1 MGLFDE
7 VKAALRVSTEDAGIE
22 GEIRDLIGGAKR
34 ELRRLGFQSKEIS
47 ADSEVLQDEILKRA
61 VILYAKAHFGFS
73 EDQEKYLEIYEKLK
87 GYIAISYGY
96 EDEAAP

>member
-7 VKAALRVSTEDAGIE
+7 VKAALRVSTEDAGIT

-34 ELRRLGFQSKEIS
+34 ELRRLGVQSKEIS

-87 GYIAISYGY
+87 GYIAISY
-96 EDEAAP
+96 APGNEEQP

>member
-7 VKAALRVSTEDAGIE
+7 VKAALRVSTEDAGIT

-34 ELRRLGFQSKEIS
+34 ELRRLGVQSKEIS

-87 GYIAISYGY
+87 GYIAISYADG
-96 EDEAAP
+96 DG

>member
-7 VKAALRVSTEDAGIE
+7 VKAVLRVSTEDAGIT

-34 ELRRLGFQSKEIS
+34 ELRRLGVQSKEIS

-87 GYIAISYGY
+87 GYIAISY
-96 EDEAAP
+96 APGNEEQP

>member
-7 VKAALRVSTEDAGIE
+7 VKAALRVSTEDAGIT

-34 ELRRLGFQSKEIS
+34 ELRRVGVQSKEIS

>member
-7 VKAALRVSTEDAGIE
+7 VKAALRVSTEDAGIT

-34 ELRRLGFQSKEIS
+34 ELRRLGVQSKEIS
-47 ADSEVLQDEILKRA
+47 ADSEVIQDEILKRA

>member
-1 MGLFDE
+1 M
-7 VKAALRVSTEDAGIE
+7 LRVSTEDAGIT

-34 ELRRLGFQSKEIS
+34 ELRRLGVQSKEIS

-87 GYIAISYGY
+87 GYIAISY
-96 EDEAAP
+96 APGNEEQP

>member
-1 MGLFDE
+1 MKLFDE
-7 VKAALRVSTEDAGIE
+7 VKAALRVSTEDAGIT

-34 ELRRLGFQSKEIS
+34 ELRRLGVQSKEIS

-61 VILYAKAHFGFS
+61 VILYTKAHFGFS

-87 GYIAISYGY
+87 GYIAISYADGGG
-96 EDEAAP
+96 

>member
-1 MGLFDE
+1 MKLFDE
-7 VKAALRVSTEDAGIE
+7 VKAALRVSTEDAGIT

-34 ELRRLGFQSKEIS
+34 ELRRLGVQSKEIS

-87 GYIAISYGY
+87 GYIAISYA
-96 EDEAAP
+96 EDSP

>member
-7 VKAALRVSTEDAGIE
+7 VKAALRVSTEDAGIT

-34 ELRRLGFQSKEIS
+34 ELRRLGVQSKEIS
-47 ADSEVLQDEILKRA
+47 TDSEVLQDEILKRA

-87 GYIAISYGY
+87 GYIAISYADGGG
-96 EDEAAP
+96 

>member
-7 VKAALRVSTEDAGIE
+7 VKAALRVSTEDAGIA

-34 ELRRLGFQSKEIS
+34 ELRRLGVQSKEIS

-87 GYIAISYGY
+87 GYIAISY
-96 EDEAAP
+96 APGNEEQP

>member
-34 ELRRLGFQSKEIS
+34 ELRRLGAVSPDLAADAETIS
-47 ADSEVLQDEILKRA
+47 DEILKRA

-87 GYIAISYGY
+87 GYIAISY
-96 EDEAAP
+96 APGNEEQP

>member
-7 VKAALRVSTEDAGIE
+7 VKAALRVSTEDAGIT

-34 ELRRLGFQSKEIS
+34 ELRRLGVQSKEIS

-61 VILYAKAHFGFS
+61 VILY
-73 EDQEKYLEIYEKLK
+73 
-87 GYIAISYGY
+87 SYY
-96 EDEAAP
+96 TSFI

>member
-7 VKAALRVSTEDAGIE
+7 VKAALRVSTEDAGIT

-34 ELRRLGFQSKEIS
+34 ELRRVGAVSPDLA
-47 ADSEVLQDEILKRA
+47 ADAEVTDEILKRA
-61 VILYAKAHFGFS
+61 IILYAKGHFGFS

-87 GYIAISYGY
+87 GYIAISYA
-96 EDEAAP
+96 EDSP

>member
-7 VKAALRVSTEDAGIE
+7 VKAALRVSTEDAGIT

-34 ELRRLGFQSKEIS
+34 ELRRLGVQSKEIS

-73 EDQEKYLEIYEKLK
+73 EDQEKYLEIYESTKI
-87 GYIAISYGY
+87 GRASCR
-96 EDEAAP
+96 ERV

>member
-1 MGLFDE
+1 MKLFDE
-7 VKAALRVSTEDAGIE
+7 VKAALRVSTEDAGIT

-34 ELRRLGFQSKEIS
+34 ELRRLGVQSKEIS

-87 GYIAISYGY
+87 GYIAISY
-96 EDEAAP
+96 APGNEEQP

>member
-7 VKAALRVSTEDAGIE
+7 VKAALRVSTEDAGIT

-34 ELRRLGFQSKEIS
+34 ELRRLGVQSEENS

-73 EDQEKYLEIYEKLK
+73 EDQEKYLAIYEKLK
-87 GYIAISYGY
+87 GYIAISYADGGG
-96 EDEAAP
+96 

>member
-1 MGLFDE
+1 MKLFDE
-7 VKAALRVSTEDAGIE
+7 VKAALRVSTEDAGIT

-34 ELRRLGFQSKEIS
+34 ELRRLGVQSKEIS

-87 GYIAISYGY
+87 GYIAISYADGGG
-96 EDEAAP
+96 

>member
-7 VKAALRVSTEDAGIE
+7 VKAALRVSTEDAGIT

-34 ELRRLGFQSKEIS
+34 ELRRLGVQSKEIS

-87 GYIAISYGY
+87 GYIAISYADGGG
-96 EDEAAP
+96 

>member
-1 MGLFDE
+1 MKLFDE
-7 VKAALRVSTEDAGIE
+7 VKAALRVSTEDAGIT

-34 ELRRLGFQSKEIS
+34 ELRRLGVQSKEIS